1 MYIQIYAFCNRHIP
15 HIAYIVASRDIR
27 TIRDVSTVSLRFLCS
42 FLCYAVIAIIMTS
55 RNFTPIDFKLGI

>member
-27 TIRDVSTVSLRFLCS
+27 TIRDVSTVSLRF
-42 FLCYAVIAIIMTS
+42 YAVFYAMTS
-55 RNFTPIDFKLGI
+55 LPLL